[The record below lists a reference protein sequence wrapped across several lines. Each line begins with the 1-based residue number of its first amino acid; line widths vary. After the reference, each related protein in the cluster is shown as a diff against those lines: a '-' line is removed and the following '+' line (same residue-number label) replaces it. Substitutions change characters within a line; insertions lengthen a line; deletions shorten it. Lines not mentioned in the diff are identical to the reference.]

1 MATRKQIELPGSVGL
16 DVGEGAL
23 LVLSVFLALV
33 GVTLVRRMSSST
45 SGGDDVPY
53 NIKDQL

>member
-16 DVGEGAL
+16 DVGEGDF
-23 LVLSVFLALV
+23 LVLSVFLSLV
-33 GVTLVRRMSSST
+33 GVTRVGRMSSST
-45 SGGDDVPY
+45 GGDDVPY

>member
-16 DVGEGAL
+16 DVGEGDF
-23 LVLSVFLALV
+23 LVLSAFLALV
-33 GVTLVRRMSSST
+33 VVTRVGRMSSST
-45 SGGDDVPY
+45 GGDDVPY